1 MSINTQVIRLLI
13 ADDHTLIREGMK
25 RIVAE
30 NPDMQIIGE
39 ARNGDEVLT
48 QIRTHDI
55 DVLLLDI
62 SMPGP
67 GFLSILQ
74 QLHKEYPEIKV
85 LILSIHPE
93 DHYAV
98 RALKAGA
105 KGYIEKSHSLEE
117 LPKAIRTV
125 NKGRTYITP
134 TLAERLIQ
142 KFDAK
147 IDQPLH
153 DRLSDREL
161 QVLLLIGT
169 GKTLSDIAST
179 LALSPKTIS
188 TYRTRILEKMGFSNN
203 NELIHY
209 SIKNGLID

>member
-1 MSINTQVIRLLI
+1 LLV
-13 ADDHTLIREGMK
+13 ADDHALIREGMK
-25 RIVAE
+25 RIIQE
-30 NPDMQIIGE
+30 QPDMRIVGE
-39 ARNGDEVLT
+39 ASNGDEVFSLLEKNVV
-48 QIRTHDI
+48 

-74 QLHKEYPEIKV
+74 QLQKEYPQTRV

-117 LPKAIRTV
+117 LPKAIRRV

-134 TLAERLIQ
+134 TLAERLIE
-142 KFDAK
+142 KLENK

-169 GKTLSDIAST
+169 GKTLSDIASI